1 MMTKRK
7 APADSHVCGS
17 RAFEGL
23 GNVSKSYG
31 QILAQR
37 ERKSKMMS
45 FFGFEIPSCKDLLIF
60 AAALLVAVGMLL
72 LVGQVEILTG
82 VAG

>member
-17 RAFEGL
+17 KALEGL
-23 GNVSKSYG
+23 GNVSKSYT

-45 FFGFEIPSCKDLLIF
+45 FFGFEIPSGKDLLIF
-60 AAALLVAVGMLL
+60 AAGMLVAAALLLL
-72 LVGQVEILTG
+72 IGQVEILTG